1 MAGVD
6 NEKISRQTSLPE
18 ILRV

>member
-1 MAGVD
+1 MAGV
-6 NEKISRQTSLPE
+6 NKEKISRQTSLPE